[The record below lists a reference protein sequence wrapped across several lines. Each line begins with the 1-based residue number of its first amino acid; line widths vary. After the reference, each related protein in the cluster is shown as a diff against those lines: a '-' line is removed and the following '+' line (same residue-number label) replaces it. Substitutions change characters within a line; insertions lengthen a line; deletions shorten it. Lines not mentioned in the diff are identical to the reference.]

1 MIEREDF
8 IDLINSIKEQEKR
21 VDTLDSVFSSAFDN
35 PIIDWGYK
43 MFDKLINLYFNKEG
57 VDWIQYY
64 LYENPE
70 KCYYQDGQR
79 IPLETPDDLWK
90 LIEPYRK

>member
-57 VDWIQYY
+57 VDWVSYY
-64 LYENPE
+64 LWDNPE
-70 KCYYQDGQR
+70 RCYYANGLKR
-79 IPLETPDDLWK
+79 ALETPEDLWEIIK
-90 LIEPYRK
+90 EYRI